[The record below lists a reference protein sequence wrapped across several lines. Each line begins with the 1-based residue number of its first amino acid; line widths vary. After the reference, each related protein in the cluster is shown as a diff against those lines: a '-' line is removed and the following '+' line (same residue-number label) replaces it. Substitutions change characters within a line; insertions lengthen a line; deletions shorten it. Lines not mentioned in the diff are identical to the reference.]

1 MTGHNDDR
9 FVGHFDML
17 GMSAL
22 TKRAPDLAWQKLS
35 ELSQAR
41 DKRLHLGI
49 ERLDTKEL
57 ITDQIKSFIF
67 SDTLIAFSK
76 GSTQNDAL
84 ALLLL
89 TTEVFTLAL
98 HHCIPLRGGIA
109 HGRFSFNLD
118 QNLFSGPALV
128 DAYNL
133 GEGSQWLGVV
143 IDDRTAEA
151 VKNTPIRSQGG
162 KDAVTLWDVPIKNGS
177 SVTRSVVNWV
187 ETHRHN
193 YVGPVPL
200 TVEMF
205 YSPMAA
211 LFGPWEKLPREIQI
225 KYENTVSFFNAQY
238 ARRVG
243 EGAS

>member
-1 MTGHNDDR
+1 
-9 FVGHFDML
+9 ML

-22 TKRAPDLAWQKLS
+22 TKRDPDLAWRKLS
-35 ELSQAR
+35 ELSDAR

-57 ITDQIKSFIF
+57 IADQVKSFIF

-76 GSTQNDAL
+76 GNTQNDAL

-118 QNLFSGPALV
+118 QNLFSGPALI
-128 DAYNL
+128 DAYEL

-143 IDDRTAEA
+143 MDDTTAETLR
-151 VKNTPIRSQGG
+151 NTPIRSQTG
-162 KDAVTLWDVPIKNGS
+162 KDAVVQWEVPIKNGVS
-177 SVTRSVVNWV
+177 LTRNVVNWV
-187 ETHRHN
+187 ETHRHS

-200 TVEMF
+200 TVELF
-205 YSPMAA
+205 YSPMASQ
-211 LFGPWEKLPREIQI
+211 FGPWEELPPEIQI

-238 ARRVG
+238 ARTP
-243 EGAS
+243 AS

>member
-1 MTGHNDDR
+1 MTGHRDDR

-22 TKRAPDLAWQKLS
+22 TKRNPDLAWKKLS
-35 ELSQAR
+35 DLSRAR
-41 DKRLHLGI
+41 ERLSLGI

-57 ITDQIKSFIF
+57 IADQVRSFIF

-98 HHCIPLRGGIA
+98 HYCIPLRGGIA

-128 DAYNL
+128 DAYDL
-133 GEGSQWLGVV
+133 GETSQWLGVIV
-143 IDDRTAEA
+143 DDKTAEI
-151 VKNTPIRSQGG
+151 VKNTPIRS
-162 KDAVTLWDVPIKNGS
+162 
-177 SVTRSVVNWV
+177 
-187 ETHRHN
+187 
-193 YVGPVPL
+193 
-200 TVEMF
+200 
-205 YSPMAA
+205 
-211 LFGPWEKLPREIQI
+211 EK
-225 KYENTVSFFNAQY
+225 
-238 ARRVG
+238 
-243 EGAS
+243 